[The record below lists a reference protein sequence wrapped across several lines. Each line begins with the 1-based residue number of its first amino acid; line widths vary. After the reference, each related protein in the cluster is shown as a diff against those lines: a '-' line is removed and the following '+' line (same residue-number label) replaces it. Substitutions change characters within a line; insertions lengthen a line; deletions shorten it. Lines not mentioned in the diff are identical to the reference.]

1 MSVASISR
9 SLFLSI
15 SHRCLQLFN
24 IFLFYPNPTVL
35 IDAIKEVRIGK
46 NTDTF
51 RAREST
57 MEFPEDCAFSVIFG
71 DHFETLDL
79 VASSAD
85 EANIWVTGLSYL
97 TGGKKNKCK

>member
-1 MSVASISR
+1 
-9 SLFLSI
+9 
-15 SHRCLQLFN
+15 
-24 IFLFYPNPTVL
+24 
-35 IDAIKEVRIGK
+35 
-46 NTDTF
+46 
-51 RAREST
+51 

-97 TGGKKNKCK
+97 IGGKKNKCKETVLGWYFMLHPKLTWK